1 MKREENLNVMPA
13 TSSGMHEMG
22 LNPITLA
29 FPSPLEEAF
38 IDDFYN
44 NSLTMVRLSLFAGI
58 VLYGLFGIL
67 DAQLVPALKWKLWFL
82 RFAIVWPSL
91 VAIIVWSFYPSFKR
105 HFQPAVASVMIV
117 AGFAIV
123 VMISFIPPPVNY
135 SYYAGLILVFIWGY
149 SFTRVRF
156 VWAAPA
162 GWLIVAFYEFVA
174 IWISDTP
181 NSILISNNFF
191 FISAQVIGMF
201 VCYSIEFYLRRDFY
215 LAWQL
220 QNEKSAIIEANRRL
234 ETIVQ
239 ERTSELVKTN
249 RDLRSEIEERKRS
262 EESRIQLEKKLQ
274 QAQKMEAMG
283 TLAGGIAHDFNN
295 LLMGI
300 QGNVSLV
307 LMDMKNDHSYYDKL
321 RNVYELV
328 HRGEKLTKQLLG
340 FARGGKYEVQ
350 PTDLNELVR
359 QCTKMYGR
367 TKKEM
372 TIYTHFEESIWPAN
386 VDRGQIDQVL
396 LNLFVN
402 AWQAMPGGGNLT
414 VGTKNVLI
422 DRDRSEQ
429 LGLKQ
434 GRYVNITVTDTGT
447 GMDRATMNRIF
458 DPFFTTKEMGR
469 GTGLGLASA
478 YGIIKNHEGII
489 TVQSEKGHGA
499 TFDIYLPASE
509 KKLKT
514 DSVLPSSKL
523 LKGTE
528 TVLFVDDEE
537 MNIKTNR
544 QILEALGYQVFTA
557 QSGQDA
563 IEIYNRER
571 DQIALVILD
580 MIMPGM
586 GGGEVFDILKGID
599 PDVKVLLSSGYSITG
614 EATNIMD
621 RGCAGFI
628 QKPYDINSL
637 SVKIRKIMD
646 NAIIN

>member
-1 MKREENLNVMPA
+1 MRKEENLNVMPA

-22 LNPITLA
+22 LNPITLS

-38 IDDFYN
+38 LDDFYN

-67 DAQLVPALKWKLWFL
+67 DAQLVPAVKWKLWFI
-82 RFAIVWPSL
+82 RFAIVWPAL
-91 VAIIVWSFYPSFKR
+91 AAIIAWSFYPSFKKY
-105 HFQPAVASVMIV
+105 FQPAVASVMVV

-123 VMISFIPPPVNY
+123 GMISFIPPPVNY

-162 GWLIVAFYEFVA
+162 GWVIVFFYEFVA
-174 IWISDTP
+174 IWVSDTP
-181 NSILISNNFF
+181 TSILMNNNFF

-220 QNEKSAIIEANRRL
+220 QNEKTAIIEANRRL

-239 ERTSELVKTN
+239 ERTSELVKAN
-249 RDLRSEIEERKRS
+249 RELRSEIEERKRS
-262 EESRIQLEKKLQ
+262 EESRIQLEKRLQ

-283 TLAGGIAHDFNN
+283 TMAGGIAHDFNN

-307 LMDMKNDHSYYDKL
+307 LMDMKSDHSYYDKL

-328 HRGEKLTKQLLG
+328 HSGEKLTKQLLG

-367 TKKEM
+367 TKKEI
-372 TIYTHFEESIWPAN
+372 TIYTHYEENVWPAN

-402 AWQAMPGGGNLT
+402 AWQAMPGGGKLS
-414 VGTKNVLI
+414 VGTQNVEI
-422 DRDRSEQ
+422 DREKADH

-434 GRYVNITVTDTGT
+434 GRYIKITVTDTGT
-447 GMDRATMNRIF
+447 GMDKATMNRIF

-478 YGIIKNHEGII
+478 YGIIKNHEGHIA
-489 TVQSEKGHGA
+489 VHSERGQGT
-499 TFDIYLPASE
+499 TFEIYLPASE
-509 KKLKT
+509 RKVKT
-514 DSVLPSSKL
+514 DSAMPSAKL

-544 QILEALGYQVFTA
+544 QILEALGYKVFTA
-557 QSGQDA
+557 KSGQDA
-563 IEIYNRER
+563 IDIFNREK

-586 GGGEVFDILKGID
+586 GGGEVFDILKDID
-599 PDVKVLLSSGYSITG
+599 PGVKVLLSSGYSITG
-614 EATNIMD
+614 DAADIMD
-621 RGCAGFI
+621 RGCDGFI

-646 NAIIN
+646 EAKAN